1 MLKYCLNFE
10 LTVLYNK
17 ERQYIINVGD
27 SEVCLLECE
36 MMSFLPTS
44 LICYMLWMC
53 YSILA
58 P

>member
-1 MLKYCLNFE
+1 MFLNFE